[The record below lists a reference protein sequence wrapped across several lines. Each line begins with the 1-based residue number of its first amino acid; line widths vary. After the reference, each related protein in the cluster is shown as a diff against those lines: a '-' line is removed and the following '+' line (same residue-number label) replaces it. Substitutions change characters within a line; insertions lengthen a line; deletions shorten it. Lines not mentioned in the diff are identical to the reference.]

1 MRGLPCR
8 APREPAAVPEVRAR
22 RWLRRA
28 EHGGGLRPF
37 IGEGGLPTRRLWA
50 LRHLPQ
56 ARRSPERVSARALQ
70 MPCARLRLRRPAAG
84 ALPPHQHRASHAR
97 AQDPVRQGAP
107 AASATV
113 GATTLF
119 VRRGGPP
126 HVFLGRRRA
135 RHRRAY
141 HRVGRLHQSG
151 ASPLPHYVAKLW
163 ANGPPGEPKGTT
175 DAVKVEME
183 VTSSKDPGDV
193 AVHELTF
200 FTVPPKLLAG
210 AKLVSLQ
217 HSD

>member
-1 MRGLPCR
+1 M
-8 APREPAAVPEVRAR
+8 PA
-22 RWLRRA
+22 
-28 EHGGGLRPF
+28 
-37 IGEGGLPTRRLWA
+37 RRLWA

-70 MPCARLRLRRPAAG
+70 MPRARLRLRRPAAG

-97 AQDPVRQGAP
+97 AQDPVWQGAP

-113 GATTLF
+113 RATTLA
-119 VRRGGPP
+119 VPEE
-126 HVFLGRRRA
+126 GRRAFFLVGGVLDIGAPIAVSVVCIRA
-135 RHRRAY
+135 
-141 HRVGRLHQSG
+141 G

-183 VTSSKDPGDV
+183 VTSSRDPGDV
-193 AVHELTF
+193 AVQELTF

-210 AKLVSLQ
+210 AKLVSLHIQ
-217 HSD
+217 IDKLTS